1 MKRREISF
9 SSGDKEICG
18 VSDCSKAPKRSIPR
32 KRVEKVSVLN
42 LRGSNRKVPLCSD
55 CYRIF
60 KKETKKDRA
69 MESLGR

>member
-9 SSGDKEICG
+9 SNDDKEICC
-18 VSDCSKAPKRSIPR
+18 VSGCNKIPKRSIPR
-32 KRVEKVSVLN
+32 KRVEKVAILN
-42 LRGSNRKVPLCSD
+42 LRGSNRKIQLCSD

>member
-1 MKRREISF
+1 MKRRAISF
-9 SSGDKEICG
+9 SNDSKDSCNSSGCNNP
-18 VSDCSKAPKRSIPR
+18 PKRSIPR
-32 KRVEKVSVLN
+32 KRVENVGALN
-42 LRGSNRKVPLCSD
+42 LQGSNRKVQLCSD

>member
-1 MKRREISF
+1 MKHRDISL
-9 SSGDKEICG
+9 SNDEKDVCNVSGCNN
-18 VSDCSKAPKRSIPR
+18 SPKRSIPR
-32 KRVEKVSVLN
+32 KRVEKADALSLQ
-42 LRGSNRKVPLCSD
+42 GSNRKVHLCSD

>member
-1 MKRREISF
+1 MKRREISL
-9 SSGDKEICG
+9 SNEDKEMCSVSGCG
-18 VSDCSKAPKRSIPR
+18 KPTKRSLPR
-32 KRVEKVSVLN
+32 KRVEKVGSLT
-42 LRGSNRKVPLCSD
+42 LQGSNRKVHLCSD

>member
-1 MKRREISF
+1 MKRRKIYF
-9 SSGDKEICG
+9 SNDDKEICG
-18 VSDCSKAPKRSIPR
+18 VIGCNKIPKRSIPR
-32 KRVEKVSVLN
+32 KRVEKVGILN
-42 LRGSNRKVPLCSD
+42 LRGSSRKVQLCSG

>member
-1 MKRREISF
+1 MKHRDISL
-9 SSGDKEICG
+9 SNDEKDVCNVSGCNN
-18 VSDCSKAPKRSIPR
+18 SPKRSIPR
-32 KRVEKVSVLN
+32 KRVEKADALSL
-42 LRGSNRKVPLCSD
+42 LGSNRKVHLCSD